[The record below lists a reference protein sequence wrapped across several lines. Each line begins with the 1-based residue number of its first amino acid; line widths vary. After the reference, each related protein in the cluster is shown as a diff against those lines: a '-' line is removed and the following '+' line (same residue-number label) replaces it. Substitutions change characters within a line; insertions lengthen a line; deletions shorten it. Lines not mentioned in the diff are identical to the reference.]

1 MPLVI
6 WRKKCY
12 PLWHDYLHFYLDIVM
27 KSLTVLSVALLTLAS
42 QHSFAHAPAPQLR
55 GELTTITPP
64 QGFDLAQMPIAGL
77 PTPKASV
84 SNVVSLPSVLIP
96 ANTTATSILDVT
108 LIDDLIA
115 DISPNARHYP
125 PNFPNRTSLYYA
137 RENIKYLS
145 DWLEPYATAPNASFD
160 VLLRATKINSMARN
174 LDLGHEYGLRASAH
188 VANALKLQP
197 THAEAN
203 FLYGMMLSEGGGF
216 KEGKKYLDRAIA
228 QGYLEAEQTIA
239 QAELLG
245 DNRSGAL
252 ARLQKL
258 QALHPNNTQ
267 LAKQIDII
275 NSGGFYIWDIK
286 DTDVNIKPLAL
297 GR

>member
-1 MPLVI
+1 
-6 WRKKCY
+6 
-12 PLWHDYLHFYLDIVM
+12 M
-27 KSLTVLSVALLTLAS
+27 KSLTLLSTALLAPLVLAS
-42 QHSFAHAPAPQLR
+42 QYSLASTSITAPAPNLR
-55 GELTTITPP
+55 GELTP
-64 QGFDLAQMPIAGL
+64 LALPIAHDISQAPIAGL
-77 PTPKASV
+77 PTPKAYV
-84 SNVVSLPSVLIP
+84 QNVITLPSVLIP
-96 ANTTATSILDVT
+96 ANTTATSVLDVT
-108 LIDDLIA
+108 LLDDLIA

-125 PNFPNRTSLYYA
+125 PNFPNRTSLHYA

-160 VLLRATKINSMARN
+160 VLLRATKINGMARN
-174 LDLGHEYGLRASAH
+174 LDLGSEYGLRASTH

-197 THAEAN
+197 NHAEAN

-216 KEGKKYLDRAIA
+216 KEGKKYLDKAVA
-228 QGYLEAEQTIA
+228 QGYLEAEQSIA
-239 QAELLG
+239 QAELLS

-258 QALHPNNTQ
+258 QALHPTNAQ
-267 LAKQIDII
+267 LAEQINIV

>member
-1 MPLVI
+1 
-6 WRKKCY
+6 
-12 PLWHDYLHFYLDIVM
+12 M
-27 KSLTVLSVALLTLAS
+27 KSLTPLRTALLTVLAPLVLIS
-42 QHSFAHAPAPQLR
+42 QSQATTPAPQLR
-55 GELTTITPP
+55 GELTA
-64 QGFDLAQMPIAGL
+64 LALPMAHDISQMPIVGL
-77 PTPKASV
+77 PTPKAYAQ
-84 SNVVSLPSVLIP
+84 NVISLPSVLIP
-96 ANTTATSILDVT
+96 ADTTATSVLDVT
-108 LIDDLIA
+108 LLDDLIA

-137 RENIKYLS
+137 RENIGYLS

-174 LDLGHEYGLRASAH
+174 LDLGHEYGLRANAH

-197 THAEAN
+197 NHAEAN

-228 QGYLEAEQTIA
+228 QGYIEAEQTIA

-245 DNRSGAL
+245 DNRTGAL

-275 NSGGFYIWDIK
+275 NNGGFYIWDIK
-286 DTDVNIKPLAL
+286 DNDVNIKPLAL